1 MIDWDMVAPM
11 IAMIVL
17 TLTVGGVLVLRPIA
31 KRLGA
36 LLEVMTREKLDGGQR
51 RDLTQLRDQLDTLSQ
66 RFQLMEERQEFTE
79 RMLEHREH
87 PEPRRLADGDD

>member
-1 MIDWDMVAPM
+1 M
-11 IAMIVL
+11 
-17 TLTVGGVLVLRPIA
+17 
-31 KRLGA
+31 
-36 LLEVMTREKLDGGQR
+36 
-51 RDLTQLRDQLDTLSQ
+51 SQ